1 MLYKKSKRGLGSEDI
16 LHKNTAEV
24 LTNYKIWFTY
34 IPSGEKRSIMTGALL
49 KAKGL
54 KRGLPDFWIR
64 YRVGFIMHHLY
75 LEAKVGKNKQ
85 DREGFQKTF
94 EESCKASVN
103 EKYYIYK
110 SLDELISILK
120 KEGVI

>member
-1 MLYKKSKRGLGSEDI
+1 MLYKKSKRGLGYEDI

-24 LTNYKIWFTY
+24 LSKYKIWFTY
-34 IPSGEKRSIMTGALL
+34 IPSGEKRNIMTGALL

-64 YRVGFIMHHLY
+64 YKTSFTMHNLY
-75 LEAKVGKNKQ
+75 LEAKCAKNKQ
-85 DREGFQKTF
+85 SPEQIAFQK
-94 EESCKASVN
+94 SCEGSVN
-103 EKYYIYK
+103 EKYYVYRN
-110 SLDELISILK
+110 LNELINILE

>member
-1 MLYKKSKRGLGSEDI
+1 MLYKKSKRGLGSEDV

-54 KRGLPDFWIR
+54 RRGLPDFWVR

-75 LEAKVGKNKQ
+75 LEAKCAKNKQ
-85 DREGFQKTF
+85 NPEQIAFQK
-94 EESCKASVN
+94 SCEGSIN
-103 EKYYIYK
+103 EKYYVYRN
-110 SLDELISILK
+110 LNELINILE
-120 KEGVI
+120 KEGVV